1 MKQWTEAQKAWMG
14 YKRRQANLDKNN
26 VSLAE
31 PPWKD
36 REISVAPLAAGSEG
50 PRAFSCHRFLTELFL
65 RHLQRLGDGPQQI
78 GC

>member
-14 YKRRQANLDKNN
+14 YKRRQANLDKKN

-36 REISVAPLAAGSEG
+36 REISVAPLPEVQADLKGKDKW
-50 PRAFSCHRFLTELFL
+50 TK
-65 RHLQRLGDGPQQI
+65 D
-78 GC
+78 

>member
-14 YKRRQANLDKNN
+14 YKRRQANLDKKN

-36 REISVAPLAAGSEG
+36 REISVAPLPEAHAD
-50 PRAFSCHRFLTELFL
+50 L
-65 RHLQRLGDGPQQI
+65 REENKCMKD
-78 GC
+78 